1 MSTNKSYRSAL
12 IFLTTLFFLW
22 GFITVLVDSLVPRLK
37 DVFEMSYAKTVL
49 VQFAFFTAFFVVSV
63 PAGALLSKIGYRKG
77 IVLGLIIMAL
87 GCLLFYPAAEYRNF
101 NIFLIGYF
109 TLAGGITVLQ
119 VAANPYVALL
129 GSEEDAS
136 SRLNLSQAFNSL
148 GTTIA
153 PIVGALFLLSDSVKT
168 SEEINLLTALEKV
181 DYYSAEAATVQTP
194 FLLIAAFIGILALI
208 FAFLKLP
215 KVMQESPKGGYLSL
229 LKNKLMLM
237 GALGIFVYVGAEV
250 AIGSFLVNYFSDMN
264 LAVIVMENEMM
275 MNIANTI
282 ASVFNKTFSNSDPK
296 SLLGIFI
303 IFYWGGAM
311 IGRFIGAYL
320 TKIMDAGKVLSMF
333 ASLAILMILISINTQ
348 GLISMWS
355 ILAVGLFNSIMFPT
369 IFTLTLE
376 GLGDLKAQASGL
388 LCMAIVGGAII
399 PFAFGSLIDGFGF
412 KKAFILTLICYG
424 YIMYYGRLKKQESR
438 LNFKKKQI
446 TIYAHCIFTCFNY
459 SDVYCIK
466 KRYYTTS
473 YRKKT

>member
-1 MSTNKSYRSAL
+1 MSSNKSYKSAL

-63 PAGALLSKIGYRKG
+63 PAGAILSKIGYRKG

-101 NIFLIGYF
+101 TIFLIGYF

-129 GSEEDAS
+129 GSEEGAS

-148 GTTIA
+148 GTTLA
-153 PIVGALFLLSDSVKT
+153 PVVGALFLLSDSVKS
-168 SEEINLLTALEKV
+168 SEEINVLSAIEKA
-181 DYYSAEAATVQTP
+181 DYYVAEAATVQTP
-194 FLLIAAFIGILALI
+194 FLLIATFIGLLAVVFAFI
-208 FAFLKLP
+208 KLP
-215 KVMQESPKGGYLSL
+215 KVMQQSPKGGYLSL

-250 AIGSFLVNYFSDMN
+250 AIGSFLVNYFDDMN
-264 LAVIVMENEMM
+264 LAVLVAENDIM

-282 ASVFNKTFSNSDPK
+282 ASTFNKTFSNSDPK
-296 SLLGIFI
+296 SLLAIFI

-311 IGRFIGAYL
+311 IGRFVGAYL
-320 TKIMDAGKVLSMF
+320 TKIIAPGKVLSIF
-333 ASLAILMILISINTQ
+333 ALLAIVMIAISINTQ

-355 ILAVGLFNSIMFPT
+355 ILVVGLFNSIMFPT

-376 GLGDLKAQASGL
+376 GLGELKAQASGL

-399 PFAFGSLIDGFGF
+399 PFAFGCLIDGFGF
-412 KKAFILTLICYG
+412 KTAFILTMICYG
-424 YIMYYGRLKKQESR
+424 YILYYGKLKSSKS
-438 LNFKKKQI
+438 
-446 TIYAHCIFTCFNY
+446 
-459 SDVYCIK
+459 
-466 KRYYTTS
+466 
-473 YRKKT
+473 

>member
-1 MSTNKSYRSAL
+1 MTTTNKSYKTAF

-63 PAGALLSKIGYRKG
+63 PAGKLLSKIGYKKG
-77 IVLGLIIMAL
+77 IVLGLTIMAL
-87 GCLLFYPAAEYRNF
+87 GCLLFYPASSYRSF
-101 NIFLIGYF
+101 FVFLTGYF

-129 GSEEDAS
+129 GNENGAS

-153 PIVGALFLLSDSVKT
+153 PIVGALFLLSDTVKT
-168 SEEINLLTALEKV
+168 SEEIEQLSEVAKTE
-181 DYYSAEAATVQTP
+181 YYAAEAATVQTP
-194 FLLIAAFIGILALI
+194 FLFIAGFIGVLALVFSFI
-208 FAFLKLP
+208 KLP
-215 KVMQESPKGGYLSL
+215 KVMEESPKGGYLSL
-229 LKNKLMLM
+229 LKNKVMLL

-250 AIGSFLVNYFSDMN
+250 SIGSFLVNYFQDMN
-264 LAVIVMENEMM
+264 LATIISQNETM

-296 SLLGIFI
+296 SLLGIFV

-320 TKIMDAGKVLSMF
+320 TKIISPGKVLAIF
-333 ASLAILMILISINTQ
+333 AILAVAMILISIATT

-369 IFTLTLE
+369 IFTLSLE

-388 LCMAIVGGAII
+388 LCMAIVGGAIV
-399 PFAFGSLIDGFGF
+399 PFIFGGLIDNFGF
-412 KKAFILTLICYG
+412 KTAFILTLICYA
-424 YIMYYGRLKKQESR
+424 YIWYFGRTKSLVK
-438 LNFKKKQI
+438 N
-446 TIYAHCIFTCFNY
+446 
-459 SDVYCIK
+459 
-466 KRYYTTS
+466 
-473 YRKKT
+473 

>member
-101 NIFLIGYF
+101 TIFLIGYF

-168 SEEINLLTALEKV
+168 SEEINLLTDLDKI

-208 FAFLKLP
+208 FAFIKLP

-282 ASVFNKTFSNSDPK
+282 ASIFNKTFSNSDPK

-320 TKIMDAGKVLSMF
+320 TKIMDAGKVLSIF

-412 KKAFILTLICYG
+412 KKAFILTVICYG
-424 YIMYYGRLKKQESR
+424 YIMYYGRLK
-438 LNFKKKQI
+438 N
-446 TIYAHCIFTCFNY
+446 
-459 SDVYCIK
+459 
-466 KRYYTTS
+466 
-473 YRKKT
+473 RKAA

>member
-1 MSTNKSYRSAL
+1 MMKQTKSYKSSF
-12 IFLTTLFFLW
+12 ISVTILFFLW

-49 VQFAFFTAFFVVSV
+49 VQFAFFTAFFVVSL
-63 PAGALLSKIGYRKG
+63 PAGAILTKIGYKKG

-101 NIFLIGYF
+101 NVFLIGYF
-109 TLAGGITVLQ
+109 TLASGITVLQ

-129 GSEEDAS
+129 GSEEGAS

-153 PIVGALFLLSDSVKT
+153 PVVGALFLLSDSVKT
-168 SEEINLLTALEKV
+168 SEEIDLLNITDKAN
-181 DYYSAEAATVQTP
+181 YYAAEAATVQVP
-194 FLLIAAFIGILALI
+194 FLLIATFIGILALI
-208 FAFLKLP
+208 FSFIKLP
-215 KVMQESPKGGYLSL
+215 KVMEDSPKGGYLAL
-229 LKNKLMLM
+229 LKNKLMML

-250 AIGSFLVNYFSDMN
+250 AIGSFLVNYFDDMN
-264 LAVIVMENEMM
+264 LAVIVAENNTMM
-275 MNIANTI
+275 SIANTI
-282 ASVFNKTFSNSDPK
+282 ASTFNKTFSNSDPK

-320 TKIMDAGKVLSMF
+320 TKIMSPGRVLSIF
-333 ASLAILMILISINTQ
+333 ASLAIILIIISINTV
-348 GLISMWS
+348 GLLSMWS

-369 IFTLTLE
+369 IFTLTLR

-412 KKAFILTLICYG
+412 KTAFILTIVCYG
-424 YIMYYGRLKKQESR
+424 YILYYGM
-438 LNFKKKQI
+438 
-446 TIYAHCIFTCFNY
+446 
-459 SDVYCIK
+459 IK
-466 KRYYTTS
+466 SGTK
-473 YRKKT
+473 

>member
-22 GFITVLVDSLVPRLK
+22 FFITVLVDSLVPRLK

-63 PAGALLSKIGYRKG
+63 PAGTLLSKIGYRKG

-168 SEEINLLTALEKV
+168 SEEINLLTDLEKIN
-181 DYYSAEAATVQTP
+181 YYSAEAATVQTP

-399 PFAFGSLIDGFGF
+399 PFAFGSLIDSFGF
-412 KKAFILTLICYG
+412 KKAFILTVICYG
-424 YIMYYGRLKKQESR
+424 YIMYYGRLKSR
-438 LNFKKKQI
+438 
-446 TIYAHCIFTCFNY
+446 
-459 SDVYCIK
+459 
-466 KRYYTTS
+466 
-473 YRKKT
+473 KTA

>member
-1 MSTNKSYRSAL
+1 MKQVKSYKSSF
-12 IFLTTLFFLW
+12 ISVTILFFLW

-37 DVFEMSYAKTVL
+37 EVFEMSYAKTVL
-49 VQFAFFTAFFVVSV
+49 VQFAFFTAFFVISL
-63 PAGALLSKIGYRKG
+63 PAGAILTKIGYKKG
-77 IVLGLIIMAL
+77 IVLGLVIMAI

-101 NIFLIGYF
+101 NVFLVGYF
-109 TLAGGITVLQ
+109 TLAAGITVLQ

-129 GSEEDAS
+129 GSEDGAS

-153 PIVGALFLLSDSVKT
+153 PVVGALFLLSDSVKT
-168 SEEINLLTALEKV
+168 SEEINLLNSTDKAS
-181 DYYSAEAATVQTP
+181 YYAAEAATVQTP
-194 FLLIAAFIGILALI
+194 FLFIAAFIGILALTFSFI
-208 FAFLKLP
+208 KLP
-215 KVMQESPKGGYLSL
+215 KVMEESPKGGYLAL
-229 LKNKLMLM
+229 LKNKMMML

-250 AIGSFLVNYFSDMN
+250 AIGSFLVNYFDDMN
-264 LAVIVMENEMM
+264 LAVIIAENQTM

-282 ASVFNKTFSNSDPK
+282 ASTFNKTFSNSDPK

-320 TKIMDAGKVLSMF
+320 TKIMSPSRVLNIF
-333 ASLAILMILISINTQ
+333 ALLAIALIAISINTV
-348 GLISMWS
+348 GLVSMWS

-412 KKAFILTLICYG
+412 KTAFILTMICYG
-424 YIMYYGRLKKQESR
+424 YILYYGMIKT
-438 LNFKKKQI
+438 FK
-446 TIYAHCIFTCFNY
+446 TI
-459 SDVYCIK
+459 K
-466 KRYYTTS
+466 
-473 YRKKT
+473 

>member
-63 PAGALLSKIGYRKG
+63 PAGTLLSKIGYRKG

-168 SEEINLLTALEKV
+168 SEEINLLTDLEKIN
-181 DYYSAEAATVQTP
+181 YYSAEAATVQTP

-348 GLISMWS
+348 GLIAMWS

-399 PFAFGSLIDGFGF
+399 PFAFGSLIDSFGF
-412 KKAFILTLICYG
+412 KKAFILTVICYG
-424 YIMYYGRLKKQESR
+424 YIMYYGRLK
-438 LNFKKKQI
+438 N
-446 TIYAHCIFTCFNY
+446 
-459 SDVYCIK
+459 
-466 KRYYTTS
+466 
-473 YRKKT
+473 RKAA

>member
-1 MSTNKSYRSAL
+1 MAATATNKSFKSAF

-49 VQFAFFTAFFVVSV
+49 VQFAFFVAFFVFSL
-63 PAGALLSKIGYRKG
+63 PAGFILSKIGYKKG
-77 IVLGLIIMAL
+77 IVLGLLTMAL
-87 GCLLFYPAAEYRNF
+87 GCLLFYPAASYRAF
-101 NIFLIGYF
+101 PVFLIGYF
-109 TLAGGITVLQ
+109 TLAGGITILQ

-129 GSEEDAS
+129 GSEDGAS

-153 PIVGALFLLSDSVKT
+153 PVVGALFLLSDSVKS
-168 SEEINLLTALEKV
+168 SEEISLLNEIEKT
-181 DYYSAEAATVQTP
+181 DYYIAEAATVQTP
-194 FLLIAAFIGILALI
+194 FLLIAFSIAVLAII
-208 FAFLKLP
+208 FAFIKLP
-215 KVMQESPKGGYLSL
+215 QVMQESPKGGYFTL

-264 LAVIVMENEMM
+264 LAVIVAESETM

-282 ASVFNKTFSNSDPK
+282 ASTFNKTFTNSDPK
-296 SLLGIFI
+296 SLLGIFV

-320 TKIMDAGKVLSMF
+320 TKKISPGKVLSIF
-333 ASLAILMILISINTQ
+333 ASLAIVMILISINTD
-348 GLISMWS
+348 GLLSMWS

-369 IFTLTLE
+369 IFTLSLE

-399 PFAFGSLIDGFGF
+399 PFVFGSLIDDFGF
-412 KKAFILTLICYG
+412 KTAFVLTIICYG
-424 YIMYYGRLKKQESR
+424 YILFYGRYKAKK
-438 LNFKKKQI
+438 
-446 TIYAHCIFTCFNY
+446 
-459 SDVYCIK
+459 V
-466 KRYYTTS
+466 
-473 YRKKT
+473 

>member
-1 MSTNKSYRSAL
+1 MTTTNKSYKTAF

-63 PAGALLSKIGYRKG
+63 PAGKLLSKIGYKKG
-77 IVLGLIIMAL
+77 IVLGLTIMAL
-87 GCLLFYPAAEYRNF
+87 GCLLFYPASSYRSF
-101 NIFLIGYF
+101 FVFLTGYF

-129 GSEEDAS
+129 GSENGAS

-153 PIVGALFLLSDSVKT
+153 PIVGALFLLSDTVKT
-168 SEEINLLTALEKV
+168 SEEIEQLSEVAKTE
-181 DYYSAEAATVQTP
+181 YYAAEAATVQTP
-194 FLLIAAFIGILALI
+194 FLFIAGFIGVLALVFSFI
-208 FAFLKLP
+208 KLP
-215 KVMQESPKGGYLSL
+215 KVMEESPKGGYLSL
-229 LKNKLMLM
+229 LKNKVMLL

-250 AIGSFLVNYFSDMN
+250 SIGSFLVNYFQDMN
-264 LAVIVMENEMM
+264 LATIISQNETM

-296 SLLGIFI
+296 SLLGIFV

-320 TKIMDAGKVLSMF
+320 TKIISPGKVLAIF
-333 ASLAILMILISINTQ
+333 AILAVAMILISIATT

-369 IFTLTLE
+369 IFTLSLE

-388 LCMAIVGGAII
+388 LCMAIVGGAIV
-399 PFAFGSLIDGFGF
+399 PFIFGGLIDNFGF
-412 KKAFILTLICYG
+412 KTAFILTLICYA
-424 YIMYYGRLKKQESR
+424 YIWYFGRTKSLVK
-438 LNFKKKQI
+438 N
-446 TIYAHCIFTCFNY
+446 
-459 SDVYCIK
+459 
-466 KRYYTTS
+466 
-473 YRKKT
+473 

>member
-63 PAGALLSKIGYRKG
+63 PAGTLLSKIGYRKG

-101 NIFLIGYF
+101 TIFLSGYF

-168 SEEINLLTALEKV
+168 SEEINLLTDLDKIN
-181 DYYSAEAATVQTP
+181 YYSAEAATVQTP

-208 FAFLKLP
+208 FAFIKLP
-215 KVMQESPKGGYLSL
+215 KVMQESPKAGYLSL

-320 TKIMDAGKVLSMF
+320 TKIMDAGKVLSIF

-355 ILAVGLFNSIMFPT
+355 ILVVGLFNSIMFPT

-412 KKAFILTLICYG
+412 KKAFILTVICYG
-424 YIMYYGRLKKQESR
+424 YIMYYGKLKSR
-438 LNFKKKQI
+438 
-446 TIYAHCIFTCFNY
+446 
-459 SDVYCIK
+459 
-466 KRYYTTS
+466 
-473 YRKKT
+473 KTA

>member
-1 MSTNKSYRSAL
+1 MMKQTKSYQSSF
-12 IFLTTLFFLW
+12 ISVTILFFLW
-22 GFITVLVDSLVPRLK
+22 GFITVLVDSLIPRLK

-49 VQFAFFTAFFVVSV
+49 VQFAFFTAFFVVSL
-63 PAGALLSKIGYRKG
+63 PAGAILTKIGYKKG

-101 NIFLIGYF
+101 NVFLIGYF
-109 TLAGGITVLQ
+109 TLASGITVLQ

-129 GSEEDAS
+129 GSEEGAS

-153 PIVGALFLLSDSVKT
+153 PVVGALFLLSDSVKT
-168 SEEINLLTALEKV
+168 SEEIDLLNITDKAN
-181 DYYSAEAATVQTP
+181 YYAAEAATFQVP
-194 FLLIAAFIGILALI
+194 FLLIATFIGILALI
-208 FAFLKLP
+208 FSFIKLP
-215 KVMQESPKGGYLSL
+215 KVMEDSPKGGYLAL
-229 LKNKLMLM
+229 LKNKLMML

-250 AIGSFLVNYFSDMN
+250 AIGSFLVNYFDDMN
-264 LAVIVMENEMM
+264 LAVIVAENDTMM
-275 MNIANTI
+275 SIANTI
-282 ASVFNKTFSNSDPK
+282 ASTFNKTFSNSDPK

-320 TKIMDAGKVLSMF
+320 TKIMSPGRVLSIF
-333 ASLAILMILISINTQ
+333 ASLAIILIIISINTV
-348 GLISMWS
+348 GLLSMWS

-369 IFTLTLE
+369 IFTLTLR

-412 KKAFILTLICYG
+412 KTAFILTIVCYG
-424 YIMYYGRLKKQESR
+424 YILYYGM
-438 LNFKKKQI
+438 
-446 TIYAHCIFTCFNY
+446 
-459 SDVYCIK
+459 IK
-466 KRYYTTS
+466 SATK
-473 YRKKT
+473 

>member
-1 MSTNKSYRSAL
+1 MLANTTNKSYKSAF

-49 VQFAFFTAFFVVSV
+49 VQFAFFTAFFVFSL
-63 PAGALLSKIGYRKG
+63 PAGFILAKIGYKKG
-77 IVLGLIIMAL
+77 IVLGLITMAL

-101 NIFLIGYF
+101 PIFLVGYF

-129 GSEEDAS
+129 GSEDGAS

-153 PIVGALFLLSDSVKT
+153 PVVGALFLLSDSVKT
-168 SEEINLLTALEKV
+168 SDQIAALSATERMNYLV
-181 DYYSAEAATVQTP
+181 AEAATVQIP
-194 FLLIAAFIGILALI
+194 FVLIALAIGFLAL
-208 FAFLKLP
+208 AFGFLNLP
-215 KVMQESPKGGYLSL
+215 KVMEESPKGGYLTL
-229 LKNKLMLM
+229 LKNKAMLM

-250 AIGSFLVNYFSDMN
+250 AIGSFLVNYFADMN
-264 LAVIVMENEMM
+264 LATIVSQNETMM
-275 MNIANTI
+275 RIANAI
-282 ASVFNKTFSNSDPK
+282 ASTFNKTFTDSDPK
-296 SLLGIFI
+296 SLLGIFV

-320 TKIMDAGKVLSMF
+320 TKIMAPGKVLSIF
-333 ASLAILMILISINTQ
+333 AFLAIAMITISINTT
-348 GLISMWS
+348 GLFSMWS

-369 IFTLTLE
+369 IFTLSLE

-412 KKAFILTLICYG
+412 KTAFILTIICYG
-424 YIMYYGRLKKQESR
+424 YILFYGRFKHKR
-438 LNFKKKQI
+438 L
-446 TIYAHCIFTCFNY
+446 
-459 SDVYCIK
+459 
-466 KRYYTTS
+466 
-473 YRKKT
+473 

>member
-1 MSTNKSYRSAL
+1 MSSNKSYKSAL
-12 IFLTTLFFLW
+12 VFLTTLFFLW

-63 PAGALLSKIGYRKG
+63 PAGAILSKIGYRKG

-87 GCLLFYPAAEYRNF
+87 GCLLFYPAAEFRNF
-101 NIFLIGYF
+101 TIFLIGYF

-129 GSEEDAS
+129 GSEEGAS

-153 PIVGALFLLSDSVKT
+153 PVVGALFLLSDSVKT
-168 SEEINLLTALEKV
+168 SEEINALSTMEKV
-181 DYYSAEAATVQTP
+181 DYYAAEAATVQTP
-194 FLLIAAFIGILALI
+194 FLLIATFIGVLAVVFAFI
-208 FAFLKLP
+208 KLP

-229 LKNKLMLM
+229 LKNRLMLM
-237 GALGIFVYVGAEV
+237 GALGIFLYVGAEV
-250 AIGSFLVNYFSDMN
+250 AIGSFLVNYFDDMN
-264 LAVIVMENEMM
+264 LAVIVAENDTM

-282 ASVFNKTFSNSDPK
+282 ASTFNKTFSNSDPK

-311 IGRFIGAYL
+311 IGRFVGAYL
-320 TKIMDAGKVLSMF
+320 TKIIAPGKVLSIF
-333 ASLAILMILISINTQ
+333 ALLAILMIIVSINTQ
-348 GLISMWS
+348 GLLSMWS

-376 GLGDLKAQASGL
+376 GLGELKAQASGL

-399 PFAFGSLIDGFGF
+399 PFVFGSLIDSFGF
-412 KKAFILTLICYG
+412 KTAFILTLICYG
-424 YIMYYGRLKKQESR
+424 YIVYFGKLKSNSLIE
-438 LNFKKKQI
+438 
-446 TIYAHCIFTCFNY
+446 
-459 SDVYCIK
+459 V
-466 KRYYTTS
+466 
-473 YRKKT
+473 

>member
-1 MSTNKSYRSAL
+1 MKQVKSYKSSF
-12 IFLTTLFFLW
+12 ISVTILFFLW

-37 DVFEMSYAKTVL
+37 EVFEMSYAKTVL
-49 VQFAFFTAFFVVSV
+49 VQFAFFTAFFVISL
-63 PAGALLSKIGYRKG
+63 PAGAILTKIGYKKG
-77 IVLGLIIMAL
+77 IVLGLVIMAI

-101 NIFLIGYF
+101 NVFLVGYF
-109 TLAGGITVLQ
+109 TLAAGITVLQ

-129 GSEEDAS
+129 GSEDGAS

-153 PIVGALFLLSDSVKT
+153 PVVGALFLLSDSVKT
-168 SEEINLLTALEKV
+168 SEEINLLNSTDKAS
-181 DYYSAEAATVQTP
+181 YYAAEAATVQTP
-194 FLLIAAFIGILALI
+194 FLFIAAFIGILALTFSFI
-208 FAFLKLP
+208 KLP
-215 KVMQESPKGGYLSL
+215 KVMEESPKGAYLAL
-229 LKNKLMLM
+229 LKNKMMML

-250 AIGSFLVNYFSDMN
+250 AIGSFLVNYFDDMN
-264 LAVIVMENEMM
+264 LAVIIAENQTM

-282 ASVFNKTFSNSDPK
+282 ASTFNKTFSNSDPK

-320 TKIMDAGKVLSMF
+320 TKIMSPGRVLSIF
-333 ASLAILMILISINTQ
+333 ALLAIVLIAISINTV
-348 GLISMWS
+348 GLVSMWS
-355 ILAVGLFNSIMFPT
+355 ILAVGLVNSIMFPT

-412 KKAFILTLICYG
+412 KTAFILTMICYG
-424 YIMYYGRLKKQESR
+424 YILYYGMIKTYK
-438 LNFKKKQI
+438 
-446 TIYAHCIFTCFNY
+446 TI
-459 SDVYCIK
+459 K
-466 KRYYTTS
+466 
-473 YRKKT
+473 

>member
-1 MSTNKSYRSAL
+1 MKEVKSYKSSF
-12 IFLTTLFFLW
+12 ISVTILFFLW

-37 DVFEMSYAKTVL
+37 EVFEMSYAKTVL
-49 VQFAFFTAFFVVSV
+49 VQFAFFTAFFVISL
-63 PAGALLSKIGYRKG
+63 PAGSILTKIGYKKG
-77 IVLGLIIMAL
+77 IVLGLVIMAI

-101 NIFLIGYF
+101 NVFLVGYF
-109 TLAGGITVLQ
+109 TLAAGITVLQ
-119 VAANPYVALL
+119 VAAKPYVALL
-129 GSEEDAS
+129 GSEDGAS

-153 PIVGALFLLSDSVKT
+153 PVVGALFLLSDSVKT
-168 SEEINLLTALEKV
+168 SEEISLLNNTDKAS
-181 DYYSAEAATVQTP
+181 YYAAEAATVQTP
-194 FLLIAAFIGILALI
+194 FLFIAAFIGILALTFSFI
-208 FAFLKLP
+208 KLP
-215 KVMQESPKGGYLSL
+215 KVMEESPKGGYLAL
-229 LKNKLMLM
+229 LKNKMIML

-250 AIGSFLVNYFSDMN
+250 AIGSFLVNYFDDMN
-264 LAVIVMENEMM
+264 LAVIIAENQTM

-282 ASVFNKTFSNSDPK
+282 ASTFNKTFSNSDPK

-320 TKIMDAGKVLSMF
+320 TKIMSPGRVLSIF
-333 ASLAILMILISINTQ
+333 ALLAIVLIAISINTV
-348 GLISMWS
+348 GLVSMWS

-412 KKAFILTLICYG
+412 KTAFILTMICY
-424 YIMYYGRLKKQESR
+424 
-438 LNFKKKQI
+438 
-446 TIYAHCIFTCFNY
+446 
-459 SDVYCIK
+459 
-466 KRYYTTS
+466 
-473 YRKKT
+473 

>member
-1 MSTNKSYRSAL
+1 MKQTKSYQSSF
-12 IFLTTLFFLW
+12 ISVTILFFLW

-49 VQFAFFTAFFVVSV
+49 VQFAFFTAFFVVSL
-63 PAGALLSKIGYRKG
+63 PAGAILTKIGYKKG

-101 NIFLIGYF
+101 NVFLIGYF
-109 TLAGGITVLQ
+109 TLASGITVLQ

-129 GSEEDAS
+129 GSEEGAS

-153 PIVGALFLLSDSVKT
+153 PVVGALFLLSDSVKT
-168 SEEINLLTALEKV
+168 SEEIDLLNITDKAN
-181 DYYSAEAATVQTP
+181 YYAAEAATVQGP
-194 FLLIAAFIGILALI
+194 FLLIATFIGILALI
-208 FAFLKLP
+208 FSFIKLP
-215 KVMQESPKGGYLSL
+215 KVMEDSPKGGYLAL
-229 LKNKLMLM
+229 LKNKLMML

-250 AIGSFLVNYFSDMN
+250 AIGSFLVNYFDDMN
-264 LAVIVMENEMM
+264 LAVIVAENNTMM
-275 MNIANTI
+275 SIANTI
-282 ASVFNKTFSNSDPK
+282 ASTFNKTFSNSDPK

-320 TKIMDAGKVLSMF
+320 TKIMSPGRVLSIF
-333 ASLAILMILISINTQ
+333 ASLAIILIIISINTI
-348 GLISMWS
+348 GLLSMWS

-369 IFTLTLE
+369 IFTLTLR

-412 KKAFILTLICYG
+412 KTAFILTIVCYG
-424 YIMYYGRLKKQESR
+424 YILYYGM
-438 LNFKKKQI
+438 
-446 TIYAHCIFTCFNY
+446 
-459 SDVYCIK
+459 IK
-466 KRYYTTS
+466 SATK
-473 YRKKT
+473 

>member
-1 MSTNKSYRSAL
+1 MSKNKSYKSAL

-63 PAGALLSKIGYRKG
+63 PAGAVLSKIGYRKG
-77 IVLGLIIMAL
+77 IVLGLLIMAL
-87 GCLLFYPAAEYRNF
+87 GCLLFYPAAEFRNF
-101 NIFLIGYF
+101 TIFLIGYF

-129 GSEEDAS
+129 GSEEGAS

-153 PIVGALFLLSDSVKT
+153 PVVGALFLLSDSVKT
-168 SEEINLLTALEKV
+168 SEEINALSTLEKV
-181 DYYSAEAATVQTP
+181 DYYAAEAATVQTP
-194 FLLIAAFIGILALI
+194 FLLIATFIGILAVV
-208 FAFLKLP
+208 FAFIKLP

-229 LKNKLMLM
+229 LRNKLMLM

-250 AIGSFLVNYFSDMN
+250 AIGSFLVNYFNDMN
-264 LAVIVMENEMM
+264 LAVIVADNETMM
-275 MNIANTI
+275 RIANSI
-282 ASVFNKTFSNSDPK
+282 ASTFNKTFSNSDPK

-311 IGRFIGAYL
+311 IGRFVGAYL
-320 TKIMDAGKVLSMF
+320 TRILPAGRVLSIF
-333 ASLAILMILISINTQ
+333 ALLAIVMIAISITTN

-376 GLGDLKAQASGL
+376 GLGELKAQASGL

-399 PFAFGSLIDGFGF
+399 PFLFGSLIDGFGF
-412 KKAFILTLICYG
+412 KTAFLLTMLCYG
-424 YIMYYGRLKKQESR
+424 YILYFGKLKS
-438 LNFKKKQI
+438 
-446 TIYAHCIFTCFNY
+446 
-459 SDVYCIK
+459 S
-466 KRYYTTS
+466 
-473 YRKKT
+473 

>member
-1 MSTNKSYRSAL
+1 MSTNKSYKSAL

-63 PAGALLSKIGYRKG
+63 PAGAILSKIGYRKG

-87 GCLLFYPAAEYRNF
+87 GCLLFYPAAEFRNF
-101 NIFLIGYF
+101 TIFLIGYF

-129 GSEEDAS
+129 GSEEGAS

-153 PIVGALFLLSDSVKT
+153 PVVGALFLLSDSVKT
-168 SEEINLLTALEKV
+168 SEEINALSTLEKV
-181 DYYSAEAATVQTP
+181 DYYAAEAATVQTP
-194 FLLIAAFIGILALI
+194 FLLIATFIGILAVV
-208 FAFLKLP
+208 FAFIKLP

-250 AIGSFLVNYFSDMN
+250 AIGSFLVNYFDDMN
-264 LAVIVMENEMM
+264 LAILVAENDTM

-282 ASVFNKTFSNSDPK
+282 ASTFNKSFSNSDPK

-311 IGRFIGAYL
+311 IGRFVGAYL
-320 TKIMDAGKVLSMF
+320 TKIIAPSKVLSIF
-333 ASLAILMILISINTQ
+333 ALLAILMIVISINTE
-348 GLISMWS
+348 GLLSMWS

-399 PFAFGSLIDGFGF
+399 PFVFGSLIDNFGF
-412 KKAFILTLICYG
+412 KTAFILTLICYV
-424 YIMYYGRLKKQESR
+424 YIMYYGKLKS
-438 LNFKKKQI
+438 
-446 TIYAHCIFTCFNY
+446 
-459 SDVYCIK
+459 S
-466 KRYYTTS
+466 
-473 YRKKT
+473 

>member
-1 MSTNKSYRSAL
+1 MSSNKSYRSAL

-63 PAGALLSKIGYRKG
+63 PAGTLLSKIGYRKG

-101 NIFLIGYF
+101 NVFLIGYF

-168 SEEINLLTALEKV
+168 SEEINLLTDLDKIN
-181 DYYSAEAATVQTP
+181 YYSAEAATVQKP

-208 FAFLKLP
+208 FAFIKLP

-320 TKIMDAGKVLSMF
+320 TKIMDAGKVLSIF

-412 KKAFILTLICYG
+412 KKAFILTVICYG
-424 YIMYYGRLKKQESR
+424 YIMYYGKLKSR
-438 LNFKKKQI
+438 KI
-446 TIYAHCIFTCFNY
+446 A
-459 SDVYCIK
+459 
-466 KRYYTTS
+466 
-473 YRKKT
+473 